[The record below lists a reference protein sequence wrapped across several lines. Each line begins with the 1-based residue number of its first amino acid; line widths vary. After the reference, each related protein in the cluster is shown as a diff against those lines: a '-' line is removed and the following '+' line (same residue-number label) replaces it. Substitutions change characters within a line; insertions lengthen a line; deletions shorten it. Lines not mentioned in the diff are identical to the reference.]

1 MAGRLWTA
9 APPGSIDPP
18 MIRARDRK
26 SRAVHAAMVMAAHLA
41 AVMGPAR
48 AQEIATVPPPEDP
61 AATEAPEIPPK
72 EARLI
77 RDGKVV
83 EAQRQFLR
91 RIRNVRNVQQ
101 RARMTQDF
109 ALFVYRETPALDDD
123 TGALL
128 LDLLL
133 QAIDGFRL
141 SVGGDDPIVATALM
155 QRAEVE
161 RLLHSEN
168 PASWTDVAY
177 QQAYRIRYARLGPAA
192 TETLSSLV
200 PLAEVRSLPSR
211 VGDDPEAVESA
222 ASLLRQVIERA
233 GTLPDSDD
241 VRQLRQDAE
250 SALNRLDKRYGK
262 TVMRGRR
269 PRIRLPLVDASCPAA
284 TLQDAIILSGR
295 QSALDA
301 VRMRFRK
308 AGLDLQPCGALMV
321 LPLGPGTDPTPVLGI
336 LSEISAGRVEGVGI
350 GLNDAR
356 PEASGVPEPADPLLL
371 PIEP

>member
-1 MAGRLWTA
+1 
-9 APPGSIDPP
+9 
-18 MIRARDRK
+18 MIRAGDRK
-26 SRAVHAAMVMAAHLA
+26 SRAVHAAMLLAAHLA
-41 AVMGPAR
+41 AVMGPAQ
-48 AQEIATVPPPEDP
+48 AQEVAPVPPPEDP
-61 AATEAPEIPPK
+61 ATTEAPGIAPK
-72 EARLI
+72 EARLV

-91 RIRNVRNVQQ
+91 RIRTVRNVEQ

-109 ALFVYRETPALDDD
+109 ALFVYRDTPALDDD
-123 TGALL
+123 IGALI
-128 LDLLL
+128 LDLLQ

-161 RLLHSEN
+161 RLLHPED
-168 PASWTDVAY
+168 PASWADVAY
-177 QQAYRIRYARLGPAA
+177 QQAYRIRYGRLGPAA
-192 TETLSSLV
+192 AETLSSLV
-200 PLAEVRSLPSR
+200 PLAEIRSLRSR
-211 VGDDPEAVESA
+211 VGDDPEAVEST

-233 GTLPDSDD
+233 GALPDSDE

-250 SALNRLDKRYGK
+250 SALKRLDERYGK

-269 PRIRLPLVDASCPAA
+269 PRIQLPLADATCPAA

-295 QSALDA
+295 QPALDA
-301 VRMRFRK
+301 VRIRFRK

-336 LSEISAGRVEGVGI
+336 LSDISAGRVEGVGI

-356 PEASGVPEPADPLLL
+356 PTRTVVSDPADPLLPL
-371 PIEP
+371 IEP